1 MGLLRFTHRRTVQDA
16 TPTDHPVVGQYRQ
29 LLAAESAERLL
40 AVHRDAAALLDPFV
54 RLVICNTARSVL
66 GADDPAQGQEDELVG
81 DATAVLPELVVTAAT
96 PDASAFLAALDDG
109 SRHRLAQAVTQMVTP
124 AVTQANDPAAT
135 RQAGPPV
142 TQVAT
147 PADPAARPSA

>member
-1 MGLLRFTHRRTVQDA
+1 MGLLRFTHRRTAQDA
-16 TPTDHPVVGQYRQ
+16 TPTEHPVVGRYRQ

-66 GADDPAQGQEDELVG
+66 GADDAAQAHEDELVG
-81 DATAVLPELVVTAAT
+81 DATAALPELVVAAAT

-109 SRHRLAQAVTQMVTP
+109 SRHRLAQAVTH
-124 AVTQANDPAAT
+124 ANDPAAAREMT
-135 RQAGPPV
+135 PPV
-142 TQVAT
+142 TEVSAT